1 MDLMKQIKVK
11 IYDQEYVIKSDE
23 SAEQLNRIA
32 DYVNDKLKEIQDNT
46 EGLSEKKMAILV
58 ALNIASEYFQAIKE
72 RDELSVNI
80 RQRTEAL
87 LNNIDSVMDWGD
99 VESVRVQNF
108 SPGLETFGIR
118 SNQIQRRAWIYKMNN
133 FAEGWE
139 Q

>member
-1 MDLMKQIKVK
+1 MKQIKVK

-32 DYVNDKLKEIQDNT
+32 DYVNDKLKEIEENT

-58 ALNIASEYFQAIKE
+58 ALNIASEYFLAIKE

-87 LNNIDSVMDWGD
+87 LNNIESVMD
-99 VESVRVQNF
+99 
-108 SPGLETFGIR
+108 
-118 SNQIQRRAWIYKMNN
+118 
-133 FAEGWE
+133 
-139 Q
+139 

>member
-1 MDLMKQIKVK
+1 MDLMKQIKLK
-11 IYDQEYVIKSDE
+11 IYNQEYVIKSDE

-87 LNNIDSVMDWGD
+87 LNNIESVMD
-99 VESVRVQNF
+99 
-108 SPGLETFGIR
+108 
-118 SNQIQRRAWIYKMNN
+118 
-133 FAEGWE
+133 
-139 Q
+139 

>member
-1 MDLMKQIKVK
+1 MKQIKVK

-32 DYVNDKLKEIQDNT
+32 DYVNDKLKEIEDNT

-58 ALNIASEYFQAIKE
+58 ALNIASEYFLAIKE

-87 LNNIDSVMDWGD
+87 LNNIDSVM
-99 VESVRVQNF
+99 E
-108 SPGLETFGIR
+108 
-118 SNQIQRRAWIYKMNN
+118 
-133 FAEGWE
+133 
-139 Q
+139 

>member
-11 IYDQEYVIKSDE
+11 IYNQEYVIKSDE

-58 ALNIASEYFQAIKE
+58 ALNIASEYFLAIKE

-87 LNNIDSVMDWGD
+87 LNNIESVMD
-99 VESVRVQNF
+99 
-108 SPGLETFGIR
+108 
-118 SNQIQRRAWIYKMNN
+118 
-133 FAEGWE
+133 
-139 Q
+139 

>member
-1 MDLMKQIKVK
+1 MKQIKVK

-23 SAEQLNRIA
+23 NVDQLDRIA

-72 RDELSVNI
+72 SDELSVNI

-87 LNNIDSVMDWGD
+87 LNNIESVMD
-99 VESVRVQNF
+99 
-108 SPGLETFGIR
+108 
-118 SNQIQRRAWIYKMNN
+118 
-133 FAEGWE
+133 
-139 Q
+139 